1 MMIDFLLRQRCR
13 VRPWQGLRDGQDEY
27 GPEEERACRLQMNRR
42 LENGANVPGVQDVVP
57 ARALMFCTG
66 GMIPE
71 RSAVECEGERYVVT
85 GCKRV
90 RGFAEEHL
98 EVTLQ

>member
-1 MMIDFLLRQRCR
+1 MIDFLLRQRCR
-13 VRPWQGLRDGQDEY
+13 VSPWLGLRDGVDEY
-27 GPEEERACRLQMNRR
+27 GEAEERKCRLQMNRR
-42 LENGANVPGVQDVVP
+42 LESAAGVPGVQDVIP

-66 GMIPE
+66 EMIPE
-71 RSAVECEGERYVVT
+71 RSLVECEGERYIVI
-85 GCKRV
+85 GCKKA

>member
-1 MMIDFLLRQRCR
+1 MIIDFLLRQRCR
-13 VRPWQGLRDGQDEY
+13 VSPWLGLRNGMDQY
-27 GPEEERACRLQMNRR
+27 GETEERACRLQMNRR
-42 LENGANVPGVQDVVP
+42 LENPAGAPGVKDVIP

-66 GMIPE
+66 EMIPE
-71 RSAVECEGERYVVT
+71 RSVVECEGERYIVT
-85 GCKRV
+85 GCKRT

>member
-1 MMIDFLLRQRCR
+1 MIDFLLRQRCQ
-13 VRPWQGLRDGQDEY
+13 VSPWLGLRDGVDEY
-27 GPEEERACRLQMNRR
+27 GEAEERKCRLQMNRR
-42 LENGANVPGVQDVVP
+42 LESTAGVPGVQDVIP

-66 GMIPE
+66 EMIPE
-71 RSAVECEGERYVVT
+71 RSVVECEGERYIVT
-85 GCKRV
+85 GCKKT